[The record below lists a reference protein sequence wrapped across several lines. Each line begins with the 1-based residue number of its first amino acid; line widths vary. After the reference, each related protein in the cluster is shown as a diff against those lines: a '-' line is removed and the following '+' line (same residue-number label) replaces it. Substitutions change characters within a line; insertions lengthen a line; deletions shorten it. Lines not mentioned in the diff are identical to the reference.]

1 MPAGVA
7 RVVNCVICNT
17 SGRSDVIKR
26 HIRTVH
32 AGTLPEGWTKSESKV
47 IYKTIHPGRSM
58 ERQMGVCLD
67 CGMMICQNHETAGDL
82 SLFDD
87 HVCKPKQQRS
97 DASDTSDVSEPSEA
111 SEAPEPTN
119 SHKELFDEIM
129 DNIQRIKWKPANLL
143 HKKLIVDL
151 FRNNVTFNEEE
162 DGTVDYKD
170 VILQSIDELIRRSNG

>member
-1 MPAGVA
+1 
-7 RVVNCVICNT
+7 
-17 SGRSDVIKR
+17 
-26 HIRTVH
+26 
-32 AGTLPEGWTKSESKV
+32 
-47 IYKTIHPGRSM
+47 M

-67 CGMMICQNHETAGDL
+67 CGMTITQNHETAGDL

-87 HVCKPKQQRS
+87 HICKPKQQRS
-97 DASDTSDVSEPSEA
+97 TDSSDASTA
-111 SEAPEPTN
+111 STASTASSGSTN

-151 FRNNVTFNEEE
+151 FRNNVIFNEEE